1 MQVGDKDGHGRYG
14 YLDGDDERIICHEC
28 GKSYKSLAAH
38 IQLAHEMRADDY
50 REAHGLPR
58 GTALVSPAVSRKMSA
73 HSTARLGSE
82 DWKRFEA
89 KRDPVKASHSRSEE
103 SFQRRGVDAEEQK
116 TRARKN
122 IKGAR
127 KKIRPCVVCGRP
139 PMRTQMRPP
148 VCSEL
153 CARINRYRSHSDGA
167 KTAQW
172 WGMWSEGESWSAIGR
187 AYGCSHTNV
196 RVAVRRWQE
205 HISDVRELVQGTPG
219 AELKVWERD
228 NL

>member
-1 MQVGDKDGHGRYG
+1 
-14 YLDGDDERIICHEC
+14 
-28 GKSYKSLAAH
+28 
-38 IQLAHEMRADDY
+38 
-50 REAHGLPR
+50 
-58 GTALVSPAVSRKMSA
+58 
-73 HSTARLGSE
+73 
-82 DWKRFEA
+82 
-89 KRDPVKASHSRSEE
+89 
-103 SFQRRGVDAEEQK
+103 
-116 TRARKN
+116 
-122 IKGAR
+122 
-127 KKIRPCVVCGRP
+127 
-139 PMRTQMRPP
+139 MRPP

-187 AYGCSHTNV
+187 RYGCSHTNV

-205 HISDVRELVQGTPG
+205 HLSDVREMVQITPG